1 MGYIKPIHDVLGLE
15 SRIRVLLTSEG
26 QKSNTVTTI
35 GNAMFAS
42 QDAVYTLYRKPS
54 KPGTQY
60 WCTLKTGYNKP
71 IVDDGLSA
79 KTAMQEGEFLCR
91 VTLQGV
97 ASDHNTID
105 IFDNSKSW
113 GMYGN
118 VMVTLECPNAP
129 EVVQFSARTNAKKVK
144 GKSFRG
150 VRGLTQDNALASE
163 GKIAIPILTKAG
175 EQAESVPVSS
185 RKIYRHSSNEGS
197 VIEFDYWGTTKKLFV
212 ADAKYRPA
220 TALANDT
227 TDQDHGLPKMDDKG
241 DWRPQGSS
249 DDRSKLLTWTMTD
262 KEWQDKWPQLR
273 QDGTAKSNTDRLM
286 QFSTTQAAH
295 HCRNQNISGIGALDL
310 PNIYELFIMY
320 MEADRLDAMD
330 PTFEQYKDRGL
341 GCKSTNGRFYMH
353 DSQVWSSSEYSN
365 DDGYRVC
372 SDGQVYWHSHSHQR
386 GVAPVKELN
395 A

>member
-15 SRIRVLLTSEG
+15 SRIRVSLTSEG

-60 WCTLKTGYNKP
+60 WCTLKTGYNAP

-97 ASDHNTID
+97 ASDRNTID

-150 VRGLTQDNALASE
+150 VRCLTQGNALDSR

-175 EQAESVPVSS
+175 ERGEPVAS
-185 RKIYRHSSNEGS
+185 RWIYRHSSNQGS
-197 VIEFDYWGTTKKLFV
+197 VIEFDYWGTTKGLFV

-220 TALANDT
+220 SALAYDT
-227 TDQDHGLPKMDDKG
+227 TNQDHGLPKMDDKG
-241 DWRPQGSS
+241 DWYPQGSS
-249 DDRSKLLTWTMTD
+249 DTDTSPLTWIMTD
-262 KEWQDKWPQLR
+262 REWQDKWPKLR
-273 QDGTAKSNTDRLM
+273 EDGTAKSNTDRLM

-295 HCRNQNISGIGALDL
+295 HCRNQNVPGIGPLDL

-341 GCKSTNGRFYMH
+341 GCKSTNGRFNMH
-353 DSQVWSSSEYSN
+353 SGQVWSSTERSTK
-365 DDGYRVC
+365 DGHRVT
-372 SDGQVYWHSHSHQR
+372 SGGQVYWYDHLHQYE
-386 GVAPVKELN
+386 VVPVKELDI
-395 A
+395 